1 MAFPSVERRLWTLF
15 EPVHAVTYFTPAA
28 GAAFEAAG
36 LRGFWRRYFAGR
48 AAPLGAIGA
57 GPVTAAFF
65 GFAPA
70 MVARALPD
78 VWTRIS
84 PASALGAR
92 AAGAR
97 GALQDLIPDA
107 DQPAI
112 VEAAELLS
120 VAAASVDLPGRVL
133 AAANAALPWP
143 DDPLDRLWHAATILR
158 EHRGDGHV
166 AALLTAGV
174 DGCESLVWR
183 VALEGGGLRDTMQ
196 RARGWTDVEWQEA
209 ADRLRDRGWL
219 TAEGS
224 PTEPGQTA
232 YVQVEALTDRLAAG
246 PWQRLG
252 ADDTERCVRLLEPL
266 VASIWTVLP
275 DENPIPLRQP
285 SALRPS

>member
-1 MAFPSVERRLWTLF
+1 MASISVQRRLWSLF
-15 EPVHAVTYFTPAA
+15 EPVHAVIYFTPPA

-48 AAPLGAIGA
+48 SAPLGAIGP
-57 GPVTAAFF
+57 GQVTAAFF
-65 GFAPA
+65 GFAPV

-84 PASALGAR
+84 PQAALAAR

-97 GALQDLIPDA
+97 ATLAELVPDTQA
-107 DQPAI
+107 PAV

-120 VAAASVDLPGRVL
+120 AAAKAVDLPGRVL
-133 AAANAALPWP
+133 AGANADLPWP

-183 VALEGGGLRDTMQ
+183 TALEGAGLRDTMQ
-196 RARGWTDVEWQEA
+196 RARGWTDTEWQSA
-209 ADRLRDRGWL
+209 AGRLQDRGWL
-219 TAEGS
+219 AADGS
-224 PTEPGQTA
+224 PTAAAQTA
-232 YVQVEALTDRLAAG
+232 YTQVEALTDRLAAG

-252 ADDTERCVRLLEPL
+252 ADATERCASLLEPL
-266 VASIWTVLP
+266 VARIWTVLP
-275 DENPIPLRQP
+275 EENPIPLRP
-285 SALRPS
+285 SARLG